1 MIPWLGWRA
10 IMITLKKGIHLSLI
24 AASLLAGCGGA
35 ENIGSNQGGGTT
47 PPSDNDASSLFFGK
61 GATSTAMPMVQSE
74 KDAWAVKAVTAT
86 QVSMQSIGAVLINNA
101 GQNDTA
107 DVQVSGDGD
116 GTFMLKSDSAINLTK
131 YAAGFINFEIRAK
144 SAAPQSMSVSIDNE
158 YPNRSSLPIAK
169 YLNSDGNWQK
179 LVVPVACMKPFPGA
193 TAVDLSA
200 VHTPFHLG
208 TTEKFDYE
216 ITNVRY
222 VLTTTDKPVVDPV
235 TCADGTDPTPT
246 PTPNPDAGSGVNA
259 APALVSADAA
269 IYYSGDAS
277 KAASLAA
284 DYPLNSFGVDKT
296 DADSVLSVSYP
307 GNGGLFFGADS
318 SNKDLSAYQDGSMT
332 FDLKVNSYGASPE
345 LQLRADGTAGPD
357 YGTFVTINSGVV
369 PADGTWYRCH
379 FPYNAMIPVSNMSS
393 VQKALYVSGAWD
405 SMAGMNFA
413 LTNVALLAAPTDAND
428 VGCKKL

>member
-1 MIPWLGWRA
+1 M
-10 IMITLKKGIHLSLI
+10 
-24 AASLLAGCGGA
+24 
-35 ENIGSNQGGGTT
+35 
-47 PPSDNDASSLFFGK
+47 
-61 GATSTAMPMVQSE
+61 
-74 KDAWAVKAVTAT
+74 
-86 QVSMQSIGAVLINNA
+86 
-101 GQNDTA
+101 
-107 DVQVSGDGD
+107 
-116 GTFMLKSDSAINLTK
+116 
-131 YAAGFINFEIRAK
+131 
-144 SAAPQSMSVSIDNE
+144 
-158 YPNRSSLPIAK
+158 
-169 YLNSDGNWQK
+169 
-179 LVVPVACMKPFPGA
+179 
-193 TAVDLSA
+193 
-200 VHTPFHLG
+200 
-208 TTEKFDYE
+208 
-216 ITNVRY
+216 
-222 VLTTTDKPVVDPV
+222 
-235 TCADGTDPTPT
+235 
-246 PTPNPDAGSGVNA
+246 
-259 APALVSADAA
+259 
-269 IYYSGDAS
+269 
-277 KAASLAA
+277 
-284 DYPLNSFGVDKT
+284 DKT